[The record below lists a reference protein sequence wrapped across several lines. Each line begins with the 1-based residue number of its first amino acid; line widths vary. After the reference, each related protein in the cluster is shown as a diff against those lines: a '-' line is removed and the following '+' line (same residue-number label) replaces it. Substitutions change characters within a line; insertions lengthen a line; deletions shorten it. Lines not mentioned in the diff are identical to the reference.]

1 MVWVKRGDSLHSRA
15 RRLVAST
22 PANFVATELGRKR
35 GADGDVGGDFKFVNG
50 EESINEGVSV
60 KDANPPNISCLS
72 KGGGNLLIRMSRP

>member
-1 MVWVKRGDSLHSRA
+1 MKRGDSLHSRA

-22 PANFVATELGRKR
+22 PANCIATELGRKR

-60 KDANPPNISCLS
+60 KDANPPTISCLS
-72 KGGGNLLIRMSRP
+72 KGRGGTY